1 MTKDEALRL
10 ALEALES
17 NRRKH
22 HYCEDTWYSCPKHE
36 DGCANDSESDECN
49 CGADKANAEIDQAI
63 TAIKAALEAKDEPA
77 DNELRRLHDLLG
89 KANALARIRAAEIES
104 LKASLYG
111 HYELEKQYDEL
122 KQRLTKTEGQLGE
135 AVWNYGELK
144 REQLANQQKTS
155 GSPVVSELYC
165 ICGAEW
171 EWHNRDWELVAT
183 SPTAQRQWVGLTDE
197 EIKEMG
203 LDNYQQVVRE
213 TENKLKA
220 KNT

>member
-10 ALEALES
+10 ALEALETS
-17 NRRKH
+17 MYPQQKQL
-22 HYCEDTWYSCPKHE
+22 
-36 DGCANDSESDECN
+36 
-49 CGADKANAEIDQAI
+49 QAI

-197 EIKEMG
+197 EIKAFDTWH
-203 LDNYQQVVRE
+203 DNRE
-213 TENKLKA
+213 EEIGWVNPSEIVAYIEAKLKE

>member
-10 ALEALES
+10 ALEALEF
-17 NRRKH
+17 
-22 HYCEDTWYSCPKHE
+22 
-36 DGCANDSESDECN
+36 DSFYATGKQE
-49 CGADKANAEIDQAI
+49 AI

-144 REQLANQQKTS
+144 REQLANQQNTS
-155 GSPVVSELYC
+155 GSPIFLELHC

-171 EWHNRDWELVAT
+171 EWRNRDWELVAT
-183 SPTAQRQWVGLTDE
+183 PPQRKPLTDE
-197 EIKEMG
+197 EIQQIFIANSVVVDNGNAYMVAG
-203 LDNYQQVVRE
+203 LRTVNIARAIEQAHGIKGE
-213 TENKLKA
+213 A
-220 KNT
+220 